1 MKAYVDDMLV
11 KNMTFKQ
18 HLKDLEK
25 VFVVLSKCEMK
36 INPFKYAFTIREGK
50 FLGFLVRKKGIEPNP
65 EKTQAI
71 LDMTPP

>member
-1 MKAYVDDMLV
+1 MEAYVDDMLV
-11 KNMTFKQ
+11 KNTTFKQ

-25 VFVVLSKCEMK
+25 VFVVLSKCEIK
-36 INPFKYAFTIREGK
+36 LNPSKYVFAIREGK
-50 FLGFLVRKKGIEPNP
+50 FLGFLVKRKEIEPNP

>member
-1 MKAYVDDMLV
+1 MEAYVDDMLV

-25 VFVVLSKCEMK
+25 VFVFLNKCEIK
-36 INPFKYAFTIREGK
+36 LNPSKYVFTIREGK
-50 FLGFLVRKKGIEPNP
+50 FLGFLVRRKEIEPNP